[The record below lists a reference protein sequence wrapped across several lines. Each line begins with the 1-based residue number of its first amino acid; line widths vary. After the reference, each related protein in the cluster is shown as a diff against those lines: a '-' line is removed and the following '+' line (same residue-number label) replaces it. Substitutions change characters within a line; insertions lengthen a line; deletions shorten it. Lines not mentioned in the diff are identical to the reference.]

1 MYSSLLSHVSFHLL
15 HAPFIPKALVD
26 PSACCGLAVCIRWRR
41 QPDPHAWDMYISTL
55 HGSAGAE
62 IKLQSPQVQASWYG
76 LVSGASPQPNG
87 SAALSTQQQ
96 QMLQSRQR
104 ARLGAHW
111 GQSYGAQRCHRA
123 PNLPLDCGLCCAYGP
138 PSARIFEGG
147 PLRAAAGGRQWQLT
161 LGRGAP
167 QWHWRVCQFGHK
179 NGPPDHP
186 ASISQ
191 QDLNGS
197 LLSCSRGGALSIP
210 HVLPFRSAPHTSLTV
225 HQTLTP
231 PNAAGSRTRPAP
243 TASLLAADR
252 LPDVLSVTWG
262 S

>member
-15 HAPFIPKALVD
+15 HAPVIPKALVD
-26 PSACCGLAVCIRWRR
+26 PFACCGLAVCISWRR

-138 PSARIFEGG
+138 PSADLRGWALAGG
-147 PLRAAAGGRQWQLT
+147 GRRAAVAADTGQGCTAMALESVSIWPQERPARSPGKHLPAGPERLIVE
-161 LGRGAP
+161 LLEGRGRLAY
-167 QWHWRVCQFGHK
+167 HTCFHS
-179 NGPPDHP
+179 PPRPTP
-186 ASISQ
+186 ASQ
-191 QDLNGS
+191 
-197 LLSCSRGGALSIP
+197 
-210 HVLPFRSAPHTSLTV
+210 V
-225 HQTLTP
+225 HQTRPP

-252 LPDVLSVTWG
+252 RPDVLSVTWG